1 MVYVDGNPKNK
12 KQIKEWLAAGKVV
25 TVFQP
30 GGYFPANVQDGKVF
44 LEGPHYP
51 APHKWYA
58 QAVVRGGVIVPGS
71 FK

>member
-1 MVYVDGNPKNK
+1 MYCWPNFKTRK
-12 KQIKEWLAAGKVV
+12 ELEAAIKRGEVV

-30 GGYFPANVQDGKVF
+30 GIGSLPDPEEPTDVY

-58 QAVVRGGVIVPGS
+58 KATV
-71 FK
+71 FKFQVQKIWK